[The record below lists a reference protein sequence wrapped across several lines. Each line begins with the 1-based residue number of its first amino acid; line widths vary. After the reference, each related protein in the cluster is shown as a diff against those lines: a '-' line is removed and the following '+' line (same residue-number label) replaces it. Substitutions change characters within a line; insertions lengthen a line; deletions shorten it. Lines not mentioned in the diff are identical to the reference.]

1 MKILWISH
9 LLPFPPKGGVL
20 IRSYNNLKE
29 VSKYHDIFFVG
40 LYQAAHQPDK
50 QSVEIAKKNIN
61 MFCKNVTA
69 LPFESFQNK
78 LEFFLLVFR
87 SFFTFKSYK
96 EAWCKSK
103 KMATTIKGLLEKE
116 SFDLVHFDTI
126 SLLQYYNLIPSTIPI
141 AINHH
146 NIESQMMLRRF
157 FSEKK
162 WLVKVYCYLEG
173 LKLQNL
179 EKKYCNKG
187 INLVVSGLDRD
198 RLKKKVPSSRIAI
211 VPNGVDINYFRKMNV
226 KESKNSIIFIG
237 GLTWYPNIYAMEY
250 FCSKVWPLLVKEV
263 EDVQLF
269 IVGRNPS
276 EFLKELSR
284 EDKRIQ
290 LKGFVEDIRPIT
302 SRSTC
307 YVCPMRTGG
316 GTRLKVL
323 DALAMG
329 IPLVATKMACE
340 GINVKDNESVLFAET
355 SKDFVEKIVMLFN
368 QKELRDK
375 LSKNSRELI
384 ENEFDYEKIGFK
396 LSQCYKNELKRIASD
411 FL

>member
-1 MKILWISH
+1 
-9 LLPFPPKGGVL
+9 
-20 IRSYNNLKE
+20 
-29 VSKYHDIFFVG
+29 
-40 LYQAAHQPDK
+40 
-50 QSVEIAKKNIN
+50 

-78 LEFFLLVFR
+78 LELSLLLFR

-103 KMATTIKGLLEKE
+103 KMATIIKGLLEKE

-157 FSEKK
+157 FSEKN
-162 WLVKVYCYLEG
+162 WLKKVYCCLEG

-179 EKKYCNKG
+179 EKKYCGKG

-226 KESKNSIIFIG
+226 KETKNSIIFVG
-237 GLTWYPNIYAMEY
+237 GLTWYPNIDAMEY
-250 FCSKVWPLLVKEV
+250 FCNKVWPFLVKEV

-284 EDKRIQ
+284 KDKRIQ
-290 LKGFVEDIRPIT
+290 LKGFVEDIRPIM

-340 GINVKDNESVLFAET
+340 GIDVKDNESVLFAET
-355 SKDFVEKIVMLFN
+355 LKDFVEKIIMLFN

-384 ENEFDYEKIGFK
+384 ENKFDYEKIGFK
-396 LSQCYKNELKRIASD
+396 LSQCYKNEISLKE
-411 FL
+411 